1 MTNTGKI
8 ARGFLLGATL
18 GTAMGILFAP
28 KKGTKTRA
36 VIASTAK
43 DVGNKMTKNYEKA
56 KDMLGITNHKQKE
69 PALV

>member
-1 MTNTGKI
+1 
-8 ARGFLLGATL
+8 
-18 GTAMGILFAP
+18 MGILFAP